1 VKQRQS
7 IKKVDKS
14 SNSVWFLVIG
24 VAAVT
29 LFFKS
34 DFYDPFNT
42 PKLILL
48 LLIAGWLLG
57 HLINSYRIRA
67 LTLRSVEF
75 KATILLF
82 AFVIF
87 LLVSTLQTDVFLV
100 GLLGD
105 TQRRNG
111 FLAYFGLSIIFLYAM
126 RNIKFSNVIR
136 VYQVGILTG
145 FVLSVYGV
153 IQISGKDF
161 VAWDNP
167 YNSMISTLG
176 NPNFASA
183 TLAILSLIGLF
194 SLHLRDVS
202 SLFKILSLIFLVLA
216 ISAIVKSNS
225 RQGLL
230 VIFFSLIFYISVYS
244 FIKNRKLGFLASG
257 LSAVA
262 AFLAILGMLQKGPLV
277 SILYKD
283 SVSVR
288 GYYWRA
294 GIEMFKE
301 SPLTGVGVDRY
312 GAYFRQFREVGYPLK
327 YGFDITSSNAHNTFI
342 QLFATSGLFVGVFYL
357 LIILFVLLSGIK
369 LLRICEKQEQK
380 IVLGLLSA
388 WVGFQAQSLI
398 SIDNI
403 GISVWGWLL
412 GGSIVG
418 LALRATT
425 EANQDNLPKSKGLV
439 QINLFQPAVSL
450 LVLLPIFYFSIGL
463 YKDEQNMLLL
473 KGYANPAYPENI
485 PIVQTLFDKIYENPV
500 SDPYYRYRAS
510 FLAYDMGYTDK
521 AYSSVSKSLSSDPI
535 NPEFLNGMVF
545 LERSRNNATN
555 EILLRT
561 KIAETDP
568 WNAANYLEL
577 LKLYKTSGDL
587 ANAEAMKAKI
597 FSFASG
603 TDIAKTAGQIIG

>member
-7 IKKVDKS
+7 IQKVDKS
-14 SNSVWFLVIG
+14 SNSVWFLIVG

-29 LFFKS
+29 LFFKT

-42 PKLILL
+42 SKLILL

-57 HLINSYRIRA
+57 HLINSYRIRTP
-67 LTLRSVEF
+67 TLRSVEF
-75 KATILLF
+75 KVTILLV
-82 AFVIF
+82 AFVIS

-111 FLAYFGLSIIFLYAM
+111 FLAYLGLSIIFLYAI
-126 RNIKFSNVIR
+126 RSIKFSNVIR

-145 FVLSVYGV
+145 VVLGVYGV

-183 TLAILSLIGLF
+183 TLAILFLIGLF
-194 SLHLRDVS
+194 SLFLQDVS
-202 SLFKILSLIFLVLA
+202 SLFKFMSYILLVLA
-216 ISAIVKSNS
+216 LFAIVKSNS

-230 VIFFSLIFYISVYS
+230 VIFFSIIFYISVYS
-244 FIKNRKLGFLASG
+244 FIKKKKLGFLVIG

-262 AFLAILGMLQKGPLV
+262 AFLATLGMLQKGPLA

-418 LALRATT
+418 LSLRARTGT
-425 EANQDNLPKSKGLV
+425 NQVNLPKSKGFV
-439 QINLFQPAVSL
+439 QINLFQPVVSL
-450 LVLLPIFYFSIGL
+450 LVLLPIFYISIGL
-463 YKDEQNMLLL
+463 YKDEQNLLLL
-473 KGYANPAYPENI
+473 KGYANSASPDNN
-485 PIVQTLFDKIYENPV
+485 PIVQTLFDKIYQNPV
-500 SDPYYRYRAS
+500 SDPYYRYRAN
-510 FLAYDMGYTDK
+510 FFAYDMGYKDK
-521 AYSSVSKSLSSDPI
+521 AYSLVSKSLASDPI
-535 NPEFLNGMVF
+535 NPDFLNGMVF
-545 LERSRNNATN
+545 LEKSRNNVTN

-561 KIAETDP
+561 TIAATDP

-587 ANAEAMKAKI
+587 VNAEAMKAKI

-603 TDIAKTAGQIIG
+603 TDIAKTADQIIG